1 MHFIRVVVSASVIIR
16 DQFNQLKMY
25 LHFHKKHP
33 LRVSQFSIW
42 LSTGHRSLATNDKKH
57 GFTPGGRAQARG
69 GAAVREKQS
78 QGLHTLVITGEKR
91 REKSHTT
98 CDKGK
103 GISSKWTQFFEFV
116 EVMPLKKVVGRNPF
130 NLPKLYGLGLIDV
143 FSLIQS
149 SGTKLLNLI

>member
-1 MHFIRVVVSASVIIR
+1 
-16 DQFNQLKMY
+16 MY

-33 LRVSQFSIW
+33 PRVSQFSIW
-42 LSTGHRSLATNDKKH
+42 LSSGHRSLVTNDKKH
-57 GFTPGGRAQARG
+57 GFSPGGRAQARG

-78 QGLHTLVITGEKR
+78 QGLHTLVITGDKR

-116 EVMPLKKVVGRNPF
+116 EVMPLTKVVGGRKKKN
-130 NLPKLYGLGLIDV
+130 GSGLIDV

-149 SGTKLLNLI
+149 NGTKQMNLI